1 MSLWASSGTRTPE
14 EQFAL
19 DNKRVDTRD
28 PLKILI
34 SLEDK
39 AVNEI
44 ITLDPLDDEPIKLN
58 VRQQY
63 YVRNF
68 INSHIT

>member
-1 MSLWASSGTRTPE
+1 MSLWAKSGERTPE

-28 PLKILI
+28 PLKILL
-34 SLEDK
+34 SLEER
-39 AVNEI
+39 AIGEI
-44 ITLDPLDDEPIKLN
+44 VTVDPLNDEPERLN

-68 INSHIT
+68 IDKHIA